1 MEDFIENSVKLLLR
15 IHDFGPQLVFQGR
28 FPGMGMLIHLK
39 AGRAVFDVE
48 RLLRN
53 WWLSWSR
60 GPSLARVSSQRRVNL
75 TNIEETIRKAQ
86 FDGRQLRNT
95 VAVTLGLARA
105 ACEDGCG
112 DGKLTQEY
120 LKMEFNSVAAFQK
133 DFRFQMEFCKDAQNG
148 MAKQLRTRGNGWCG
162 G

>member
-1 MEDFIENSVKLLLR
+1 M
-15 IHDFGPQLVFQGR
+15 
-28 FPGMGMLIHLK
+28 
-39 AGRAVFDVE
+39 
-48 RLLRN
+48 
-53 WWLSWSR
+53 
-60 GPSLARVSSQRRVNL
+60 RRDGADVNL

>member
-1 MEDFIENSVKLLLR
+1 MPLANRPCQSALRTWVVKAKKLESNLSRIFKLATRWKAILLLQVTVTVT
-15 IHDFGPQLVFQGR
+15 GPQFT
-28 FPGMGMLIHLK
+28 
-39 AGRAVFDVE
+39 
-48 RLLRN
+48 
-53 WWLSWSR
+53 
-60 GPSLARVSSQRRVNL
+60 SQVNL

>member
-1 MEDFIENSVKLLLR
+1 
-15 IHDFGPQLVFQGR
+15 
-28 FPGMGMLIHLK
+28 
-39 AGRAVFDVE
+39 
-48 RLLRN
+48 
-53 WWLSWSR
+53 
-60 GPSLARVSSQRRVNL
+60 VNL

>member
-48 RLLRN
+48 Y
-53 WWLSWSR
+53 
-60 GPSLARVSSQRRVNL
+60 
-75 TNIEETIRKAQ
+75 ETIRKAQ